1 GAVAATFLFIVGDAL
16 PRSLA
21 RVAPELAATALPL
34 ARRTLAPFGLLLWL
48 LAWVDKGLHGLV
60 ATRRPLEPDL
70 GAAQRDMLLGVFTLA
85 DTRVDEVMTPRLDMV
100 AVDLAAPSDD
110 VIEAFRHSEHPRR
123 DRRREPG
130 RTRRGRSP
138 GDPSGRRPLLGRRP
152 SHARRPFTGARAPVR
167 ASGGLDRG
175 WARLLGA
182 GAGAPRRRRAD
193 ARWLSGR
200 RGAGRPTPR
209 DQRAAAEAT
218 VTLPAVLLLLGLIL
232 AAASAAIGVAAAAV
246 SQLELTRWV
255 SYKLRG
261 AGGAAGVLE
270 NPGRV
275 LATANA
281 LTTVG
286 IICAAAAMPA
296 LLARTTPTVLGVF
309 TIALGIP
316 LLVSAA
322 YLVP

>member
-1 GAVAATFLFIVGDAL
+1 MIRRP
-16 PRSLA
+16 PRS
-21 RVAPELAATALPL
+21 
-34 ARRTLAPFGLLLWL
+34 TLFPY
-48 LAWVDKGLHGLV
+48 
-60 ATRRPLEPDL
+60 T
-70 GAAQRDMLLGVFTLA
+70 TL
-85 DTRVDEVMTPRLDMV
+85 
-100 AVDLAAPSDD
+100 
-110 VIEAFRHSEHPRR
+110 FRS
-123 DRRREPG
+123 
-130 RTRRGRSP
+130 
-138 GDPSGRRPLLGRRP
+138 RPLLGRRP

-167 ASGGLDRG
+167 ASGGLDGG

-182 GAGAPRRRRAD
+182 GARAPRRRRAD

-286 IICAAAAMPA
+286 IICAAAAMPP
-296 LLARTTPTVLGVF
+296 LLARTTPTVVRAFAVASKIGRTRLKSSHFVISYAVF
-309 TIALGIP
+309 CLIKKINL
-316 LLVSAA
+316 
-322 YLVP
+322 

>member
-1 GAVAATFLFIVGDAL
+1 
-16 PRSLA
+16 
-21 RVAPELAATALPL
+21 
-34 ARRTLAPFGLLLWL
+34 
-48 LAWVDKGLHGLV
+48 
-60 ATRRPLEPDL
+60 
-70 GAAQRDMLLGVFTLA
+70 
-85 DTRVDEVMTPRLDMV
+85 
-100 AVDLAAPSDD
+100 
-110 VIEAFRHSEHPRR
+110 
-123 DRRREPG
+123 
-130 RTRRGRSP
+130 
-138 GDPSGRRPLLGRRP
+138 
-152 SHARRPFTGARAPVR
+152 
-167 ASGGLDRG
+167 GLDGG

-182 GAGAPRRRRAD
+182 GARAPRRRRAD

-296 LLARTTPTVLGVF
+296 LLARTTPTVLGHRCRR
-309 TIALGIP
+309 GP
-316 LLVSAA
+316 AA
-322 YLVP
+322 REARPRVCA